1 MTFGLA
7 LSRGFP
13 AALVTILLSGCTVR
27 MMNGS
32 SVAQDSQTA
41 FFGKPAVGEFLC
53 LSSVP
58 GMPIYSRP
66 GLGGG
71 ILGYTRNVVAF
82 AGMQQGGQIMII
94 TYNGLDGWIDG
105 TKITPFHGAPS
116 QRCIV
121 PGRDL
126 GQRPI
131 FEID

>member
-1 MTFGLA
+1 VAPVALLA
-7 LSRGFP
+7 S
-13 AALVTILLSGCTVR
+13 ACTVP

-32 SVAQDSQTA
+32 TAAQDPQIA
-41 FFGKPAVGEFLC
+41 FFSKPVVGEFLC

-58 GMPIYSRP
+58 NMPIYSQP
-66 GLGGG
+66 GPDAG

-94 TYNGLDGWIDG
+94 TYNGMDGWIDG
-105 TKITPFHGAPS
+105 RKIAPFHGAPG

-121 PGRDL
+121 PGRDRP
-126 GQRPI
+126 QRPI